1 MLSARVLYHPMN
13 EADIYDLRY
22 LCLHLI
28 YLCFH
33 FNNCRLLKMSDV
45 TKREFVELTLDGSN
59 YLTWAFDVE
68 IHLTSSDLSE
78 TIVPDSECSSAQK
91 AKALI
96 FLRHHLNQDLK
107 NEHLTEKDPLI
118 LWKSLNDC
126 FHQQTNI
133 ILPQA
138 QYD

>member
-1 MLSARVLYHPMN
+1 MN
-13 EADIYDLRY
+13 EGDINDLRY
-22 LCLHLI
+22 LCLHLN

-33 FNNCRLLKMSDV
+33 FNNCRLLKMYDI
-45 TKREFVELTLDGSN
+45 TKREFVELALDGSN

-78 TIVPDSECSSAQK
+78 TIIPDSKCSPAQK
-91 AKALI
+91 AKMLI
-96 FLRHHLNQDLK
+96 FLHHHLNQDLK
-107 NEHLTEKDPLI
+107 NEYLVEKDLVI
-118 LWKSLNDC
+118 LWQSFKDQ